1 MLRVFGPP
9 GTGKTTT
16 LLNMVD
22 DELAKRTPPEK
33 IAFLAF
39 TRKATYEARDRAA
52 LRFNLDAKKQLPY
65 FRTIHSLCLLILG
78 LRSEQ
83 ILKAENLKE
92 FANRVGIDV
101 SGNTFEEEEETIKP
115 DHPVLQLLH
124 LSRTKK
130 VPLREEYNRNH
141 TLMHSWEEVD
151 YLTRAYQE
159 YKESNG
165 LYDFTDML
173 EQFLVYAPTAC
184 PEFEVCFLDE
194 AQDLTPLQW
203 DIAHLLDS
211 KSRRM
216 YCAGDDD
223 QAIYKWA
230 GADVDHFI
238 NLPGGS
244 ETLEQS
250 YRIPSS
256 VHKVAM
262 NIANRIHKRYPKV
275 YRPREEVGLVRRIGN
290 INDVDLSEGSWLIL
304 AQARYMLYGAHSEL
318 KSAGFLFNKQGVRS
332 ISPKLSTAVNAW
344 EQLRNG
350 KSVALDA
357 AKTMYGFMSTG
368 TRVERGFKKIQADE
382 ETLFTLPALQQN
394 HGLLVGGDLVWHD
407 ALDKIPDTERAYMVA
422 LLRRGE
428 KFNAEPR
435 ITCSTIHGAKGGEA
449 DNVVLMTDLTA
460 AADNERQIEPD
471 NLNRVFYVGVT
482 RTRKKLYIVEPE
494 NAYRSFEV

>member
-22 DELAKRTPPEK
+22 AALDGGTPPER

-39 TRKATYEARDRAA
+39 TRKAAYEARDRAA
-52 LRFNLDAKKQLPY
+52 ARFNLDAQKELPY
-65 FRTIHSLCLLILG
+65 FRTIHSLALRVLG

-83 ILKAENLKE
+83 ILKSSDLRE
-92 FANRVGIDV
+92 FANRIGIDI
-101 SGNTFEEEEETIKP
+101 SGSAEEDEVVNP
-115 DHPVLQLLH
+115 DHPVLQLLA
-124 LSRTKK
+124 LATTKK
-130 VPLREEYNRNH
+130 VPLRKEYNRNH
-141 TLMHSWEEVD
+141 TLPYSWEEVD
-151 YLTRAYQE
+151 YIARAYNE
-159 YKESNG
+159 YKKVNG

-173 EQFLVYAPTAC
+173 VGFLDYAPAAC
-184 PEFEVCFLDE
+184 PKFELCFLDE

-211 KSRRM
+211 KSQRM

-256 VHKVAM
+256 VHDVAM

-275 YRPREEVGLVRRIGN
+275 YRPRKEKGLVGRIRD

-304 AQARYMLYGAHSEL
+304 AQARYMLYPINYEL
-318 KSAGFLFNKQGVRS
+318 KSAGFLFDKQGHSS
-332 ISPKLSTAVNAW
+332 INPKLSTAVNAW

-350 KSVALDA
+350 KSIALDA
-357 AKTMYGFMSTG
+357 AKTMYSFMSAG
-368 TRVERGFKKIQADE
+368 SLVERGFKKIQADDE
-382 ETLFTLPALQQN
+382 ALFTLPLLQEN
-394 HGLLVGGDLVWHD
+394 HGLLVDEKMIWHE
-407 ALDKIPDTERAYMVA
+407 ALDKIPDAERAYLVA

-428 KFNAEPR
+428 KFNAPPR
-435 ITCSTIHGAKGGEA
+435 ITVSTIHGAKGGEA
-449 DNVVLMTDLTA
+449 DNVVLMTDLTT

-482 RTRKKLYIVEPE
+482 RTRQNLYLVEPE
-494 NAYRSFEV
+494 NTYRSFEI

>member
-1 MLRVFGPP
+1 MFRVFGPP

-22 DELAKRTPPEK
+22 KELDAGTPPER

-39 TRKATYEARDRAA
+39 TRKAAYEARDRAA
-52 LRFNLDAKKQLPY
+52 VRFNLDPKKQLPY

-78 LRSEQ
+78 LRTEQ
-83 ILKAENLKE
+83 ILKAADLRE
-92 FANRVGIDV
+92 FANRIGIDV
-101 SGNTFEEEEETIKP
+101 STTIEEEEEAFKP

-124 LSRTKK
+124 LSRTRKT
-130 VPLREEYNRNH
+130 PLREEYNRNH
-141 TLMHSWEEVD
+141 TLLHGWEEVD
-151 YLTRAYQE
+151 YITRAYKE
-159 YKESNG
+159 YKDTNG

-173 EQFLVYAPTAC
+173 ENFVQHGLTTC
-184 PEFEVCFLDE
+184 PEFEICFLDE

-203 DIAHLLDS
+203 DIAHLLDK
-211 KSRRM
+211 KSNRM
-216 YCAGDDD
+216 WCAGDDD

-230 GADVDHFI
+230 GADVDQFI

-256 VHKVAM
+256 VHDVAM
-262 NIANRIHKRYPKV
+262 NIAHRIHKRYPKV
-275 YRPREEVGLVRRIGN
+275 YRPREERGLVRRIRD
-290 INDVDLSEGSWLIL
+290 INDLDLSEGSWLIL
-304 AQARYMLYGAHSEL
+304 AQARYMLHQTYPDL
-318 KSAGFLFNKQGVRS
+318 KSAGYLFDKQGRSS
-332 ISPKLSTAVNAW
+332 ISAKLSTAVNSW

-350 KSVALDA
+350 KSIALDS
-357 AKTMYGFMSTG
+357 AKTMYGFMSSG
-368 TRVERGFKKIQADE
+368 TRVERGFKKIQAE
-382 ETLFTLPALQQN
+382 EEALFTLPSLQKD
-394 HGLLVGGDLVWHD
+394 HGLLACGDMIWHE
-407 ALDKIPDTERAYMVA
+407 ALDKIPDAERAYIVA

-428 KFNAEPR
+428 KFNAPPR
-435 ITCSTIHGAKGGEA
+435 ITVSTIHGAKGGEA

-482 RTRKKLYIVEPE
+482 RTRQKLYIVEPE
-494 NAYRSFEV
+494 NTYRSFEI